1 MSIPTHDEI
10 RVPALELLNEQGI
23 LKLKEFELP
32 LSKVF
37 DLTHEELTQM
47 YTSGNG
53 PIFYDRV
60 SWALS
65 YLNMSGLVTKPKRGH
80 YQITQEGQK
89 ILQTP
94 DKLEQYIAQKLHTRN
109 KEKVENQQ
117 NSDTVQTLLRSEAI
131 DELTPSETIELSFQK
146 IKSKIYSEILDT
158 IISKTPRE
166 FEKLVVALLQK
177 MGYGG
182 EIHNSGEVTQYSN
195 DNGIDGII
203 KEDVLGFG
211 RIYIQAKRYQRDNK
225 IGREDLNKFVGALAV
240 AQSNKGVFITTSSF
254 NKNAIEYASKLNNN
268 TTLVLID
275 GEQLAK
281 YIYDYSLGMQTEQTI
296 EIKKLDSD
304 FWDIMEDDYVSI
316 L

>member
-10 RVPALELLNEQGI
+10 RVPALKLLKEKGI
-23 LKLKEFELP
+23 LKLKDFESP
-32 LSKVF
+32 LANKF
-37 DLTHEELTQM
+37 NLTHDELIKM
-47 YTSGNG
+47 YDSGNG
-53 PIFYDRV
+53 PVFYDRI

-65 YLNMSGLVTKPKRGH
+65 YLNMAGLTKKPKRAH
-80 YQITQEGQK
+80 YEITEEGIK
-89 ILQTP
+89 LLATP
-94 DKLEQYIAQKLHTRN
+94 DKVNDYISKKVQQRN
-109 KEKVENQQ
+109 QDKSTI
-117 NSDTVQTLLRSEAI
+117 SDNTPSSTNI
-131 DELTPSETIELSFQK
+131 DDSDNDMTPSETIEISFQK
-146 IKSKIYSEILDT
+146 IKIKIYNDILDT

-182 EIHNSGEVTQYSN
+182 EIQNSGEVTQYSN

-211 RIYIQAKRYQRDNK
+211 RIYIQAKRYQKENR

-281 YIYDYSLGMQTEQTI
+281 HIYDYSLGMQTEQII

-304 FWDIMEDDYVSI
+304 FWDIMEDDIS
-316 L
+316 

>member
-1 MSIPTHDEI
+1 MLYRFPGI
-10 RVPALELLNEQGI
+10 ELI
-23 LKLKEFELP
+23 K
-32 LSKVF
+32 
-37 DLTHEELTQM
+37 M
-47 YTSGNG
+47 YDSGNG
-53 PIFYDRV
+53 PVFYDRI

-65 YLNMSGLVTKPKRGH
+65 YLNMAGLTKKPKRA
-80 YQITQEGQK
+80 YYEITEDGMK
-89 ILQTP
+89 ALNTP
-94 DKLEQYIAQKLHTRN
+94 
-109 KEKVENQQ
+109 EKVDEYITKKIQQRNQEKNIISDENTTAS
-117 NSDTVQTLLRSEAI
+117 NNI
-131 DELTPSETIELSFQK
+131 DDSNDDMTPSETIEISFKK
-146 IKSKIYSEILDT
+146 IKNKIYNDILDT
-158 IISKTPRE
+158 IISKSPRE

-182 EIHNSGEVTQYSN
+182 EIKDSGEVTQYSN

-254 NKNAIEYASKLNNN
+254 NKNAVEYASKLN
-268 TTLVLID
+268 TATLVLID

-281 YIYDYSLGMQTEQTI
+281 YIYDYSLGMQTKEII
-296 EIKKLDSD
+296 EIKELESD
-304 FWDIMEDDYVSI
+304 FWDFMEDDNT

>member
-1 MSIPTHDEI
+1 MPIPTHDEI
-10 RVPALELLNEQGI
+10 RIPALKLLKEKGI
-23 LKLKEFELP
+23 LKLKDFEVPLAKEFNLTEE
-32 LSKVF
+32 
-37 DLTHEELTQM
+37 DLNQM
-47 YTSGNG
+47 YDSGNAK
-53 PIFYDRV
+53 IFYDRI

-65 YLNMSGLVTKPKRGH
+65 YLNMAGLTKKPKRA
-80 YQITQEGQK
+80 YYEITEDGIK
-89 ILQTP
+89 ILANP
-94 DKLEQYIAQKLHTRN
+94 SKINEYISKKIQQRN
-109 KEKVENQQ
+109 QEKNNINKDMLIINRDESN
-117 NSDTVQTLLRSEAI
+117 
-131 DELTPSETIELSFQK
+131 DELTPSETIEISFQK
-146 IKSKIYSEILDT
+146 IKNKIYNEILDT

-166 FEKLVVALLQK
+166 FEKLVVELLQK

-182 EIHNSGEVTQYSN
+182 EIQNSSEVTQYTN

-254 NKNAIEYASKLNNN
+254 NKNAIEYANKLNNN

-281 YIYDYSLGMQTEQTI
+281 YVYEYSLGMQTDQII

-304 FWDIMEDDYVSI
+304 FWDSMEDDI

>member
-10 RVPALELLNEQGI
+10 RVPALKLLREKGI
-23 LKLKEFELP
+23 LKLKDFETPLANEFN
-32 LSKVF
+32 
-37 DLTHEELTQM
+37 LTHDELIKM
-47 YTSGNG
+47 YDSGNG
-53 PIFYDRV
+53 PVFYDRI

-65 YLNMSGLVTKPKRGH
+65 YLNMAELTKKPKRAH
-80 YQITQEGQK
+80 YEITEEGIK
-89 ILQTP
+89 LLATP
-94 DKLEQYIAQKLHTRN
+94 
-109 KEKVENQQ
+109 EKVNDYISKKVQQRNQDK
-117 NSDTVQTLLRSEAI
+117 NIISDNTPSSANI
-131 DELTPSETIELSFQK
+131 DDLNDDMTPSETIEISFQK
-146 IKSKIYSEILDT
+146 IKNKIYNDILDT

-166 FEKLVVALLQK
+166 FEKLVVSLLQK

-182 EIHNSGEVTQYSN
+182 EIQNSGEVTQYSN

-211 RIYIQAKRYQRDNK
+211 RIYIQAKRYQKENR

-281 YIYDYSLGMQTEQTI
+281 HIYDYSLGMQTEQII

-304 FWDIMEDDYVSI
+304 FWDIMEDDIS
-316 L
+316 

>member
-1 MSIPTHDEI
+1 MPIPTHDEI
-10 RVPALELLNEQGI
+10 RLPALKLLKEKGI
-23 LKLKEFELP
+23 LKLKDFEVPLAKEFNLTEE
-32 LSKVF
+32 
-37 DLTHEELTQM
+37 DLNQM
-47 YTSGNG
+47 YDSGNAK
-53 PIFYDRV
+53 IFYDRI

-65 YLNMSGLVTKPKRGH
+65 YLNMAGLTKKPKRA
-80 YQITQEGQK
+80 YYEITEDGIK
-89 ILQTP
+89 ILANP
-94 DKLEQYIAQKLHTRN
+94 SKINEYISKKIQQRN
-109 KEKVENQQ
+109 QEKNNINKDMLIINRDESN
-117 NSDTVQTLLRSEAI
+117 
-131 DELTPSETIELSFQK
+131 DELTPSETIEISFQK
-146 IKSKIYSEILDT
+146 IKNKIYNEILDT

-166 FEKLVVALLQK
+166 FEKLVVELLQK

-182 EIHNSGEVTQYSN
+182 EIQNSSEVTQYTN

-203 KEDVLGFG
+203 KEDLLGFG

-254 NKNAIEYASKLNNN
+254 NKNAIEYANKLNNN

-281 YIYDYSLGMQTEQTI
+281 YVYEYSLGMQTEQII

-304 FWDIMEDDYVSI
+304 FWDSMEDDI

>member
-10 RVPALELLNEQGI
+10 RVPALKLLKEKGV
-23 LKLKEFELP
+23 LKLKDFEAPLAEEFN
-32 LSKVF
+32 
-37 DLTHEELTQM
+37 LTHDELIKM
-47 YTSGNG
+47 YDSGNG
-53 PIFYDRV
+53 PVFYDRI

-65 YLNMSGLVTKPKRGH
+65 YLNMAGLTKKPKRA
-80 YQITQEGQK
+80 YYEITEDGMK
-89 ILQTP
+89 VLNTP
-94 DKLEQYIAQKLHTRN
+94 
-109 KEKVENQQ
+109 EKVDEYITKRIQQRNQEKSIVINENITTS
-117 NSDTVQTLLRSEAI
+117 NSI
-131 DELTPSETIELSFQK
+131 DDSNEDMTPSETIEISFKK
-146 IKSKIYSEILDT
+146 IKNKIYNDILDT
-158 IISKTPRE
+158 IISKSPRE
-166 FEKLVVALLQK
+166 FEKLVVSLLQK

-182 EIHNSGEVTQYSN
+182 EIKNSGEVTQYSN

-254 NKNAIEYASKLNNN
+254 NKNAVEYASKLNT

-281 YIYDYSLGMQTEQTI
+281 YIYDYSLGMQTKEII
-296 EIKKLDSD
+296 EIKELDSD
-304 FWDIMEDDYVSI
+304 FWDFMEDDNT

>member
-1 MSIPTHDEI
+1 MPIPTQDKI
-10 RVPALELLNEQGI
+10 RLPALKLLKEKGI
-23 LKLKEFELP
+23 LKLKDFEVPLAKEFNLTEE
-32 LSKVF
+32 
-37 DLTHEELTQM
+37 DLNQM
-47 YTSGNG
+47 YDSGNAK
-53 PIFYDRV
+53 IFYDRI

-65 YLNMSGLVTKPKRGH
+65 YLNMAGLTKKPKRA
-80 YQITQEGQK
+80 YYEITEDGIK
-89 ILQTP
+89 ILANP
-94 DKLEQYIAQKLHTRN
+94 SKINEYISKKIQQRN
-109 KEKVENQQ
+109 QEKNNINKDMLIINRDESN
-117 NSDTVQTLLRSEAI
+117 
-131 DELTPSETIELSFQK
+131 DELTPSETIEISFQK
-146 IKSKIYSEILDT
+146 IKNKIYNEILDT

-166 FEKLVVALLQK
+166 FEKLVVELLQK

-182 EIHNSGEVTQYSN
+182 EIQNSSEVTQYTN

-254 NKNAIEYASKLNNN
+254 NKNAIEYANKLNNN

-281 YIYDYSLGMQTEQTI
+281 YVYEYSLGMQTEQII

-304 FWDIMEDDYVSI
+304 FWDSMEDDI

>member
-10 RVPALELLNEQGI
+10 RVPALKLLKEKGV
-23 LKLKEFELP
+23 LKLKDFEVPLAEEFN
-32 LSKVF
+32 
-37 DLTHEELTQM
+37 LTHDELIKM
-47 YTSGNG
+47 YDSGNG
-53 PIFYDRV
+53 PVFYDRI

-65 YLNMSGLVTKPKRGH
+65 YLNMAGLTKKPKRA
-80 YQITQEGQK
+80 YYEITEDGMK
-89 ILQTP
+89 ALNTP
-94 DKLEQYIAQKLHTRN
+94 
-109 KEKVENQQ
+109 EKVDEYITKKIQQRNQEKNIISDENTTAS
-117 NSDTVQTLLRSEAI
+117 NNI
-131 DELTPSETIELSFQK
+131 DDSNDDMTPSETIEISFKK
-146 IKSKIYSEILDT
+146 IKNKIYNDILDT
-158 IISKTPRE
+158 IISKSPRE

-182 EIHNSGEVTQYSN
+182 EIKDSGEVTQYSN

-254 NKNAIEYASKLNNN
+254 NKNAVEYASKLNST

-281 YIYDYSLGMQTEQTI
+281 YIYDYSLGMQTKEII
-296 EIKKLDSD
+296 EIKELDSD
-304 FWDIMEDDYVSI
+304 FWDFMEDDNT

>member
-10 RVPALELLNEQGI
+10 RVPALKLLKENGI
-23 LKLKEFELP
+23 LKLKDFEAPLAKEFN
-32 LSKVF
+32 
-37 DLTHEELTQM
+37 LTHDELVKM
-47 YTSGNG
+47 YDSGNG
-53 PIFYDRV
+53 PVFYDRI

-65 YLNMSGLVTKPKRGH
+65 YLNMAGLTKKPKRA
-80 YQITQEGQK
+80 YYEITEDGIK
-89 ILQTP
+89 VLSAP
-94 DKLEQYIAQKLHTRN
+94 
-109 KEKVENQQ
+109 EKVNDYISEKVQQRNQEKS
-117 NSDTVQTLLRSEAI
+117 NISSVHTDSITNMNDSSD
-131 DELTPSETIELSFQK
+131 DMTPSETIEISFEK
-146 IKSKIYSEILDT
+146 IKSKIYNDILDT

-182 EIHNSGEVTQYSN
+182 EIQNSGEVTQYSN

-281 YIYDYSLGMQTEQTI
+281 YIYDYSLGMQTEQII

-304 FWDIMEDDYVSI
+304 FWDIMEDDKD

>member
-1 MSIPTHDEI
+1 M
-10 RVPALELLNEQGI
+10 AG
-23 LKLKEFELP
+23 
-32 LSKVF
+32 
-37 DLTHEELTQM
+37 LTK
-47 YTSGNG
+47 
-53 PIFYDRV
+53 
-60 SWALS
+60 
-65 YLNMSGLVTKPKRGH
+65 KPKRA
-80 YQITQEGQK
+80 YYEITEDGIK
-89 ILQTP
+89 ILANP
-94 DKLEQYIAQKLHTRN
+94 SKINEYISKKIQQRN
-109 KEKVENQQ
+109 QEKNNINKDMLIINRDESN
-117 NSDTVQTLLRSEAI
+117 
-131 DELTPSETIELSFQK
+131 DELTPSETIEISFQK
-146 IKSKIYSEILDT
+146 IKNKIYNEILDT

-166 FEKLVVALLQK
+166 FEKLVVELLQK

-182 EIHNSGEVTQYSN
+182 EIQNSSEVTQYTN

-211 RIYIQAKRYQRDNK
+211 RIYIQAKRYQRDSK

-254 NKNAIEYASKLNNN
+254 NKNAIEYANKLNNN

-281 YIYDYSLGMQTEQTI
+281 YVYEYSLGMQTEQII

-304 FWDIMEDDYVSI
+304 FWDSMEDDI

>member
-10 RVPALELLNEQGI
+10 RVPALKLLKEKGV
-23 LKLKEFELP
+23 LKLKDFEAP
-32 LSKVF
+32 LAEKF
-37 DLTHEELTQM
+37 NLTHDELIKM
-47 YTSGNG
+47 YDSGNG
-53 PIFYDRV
+53 PVFYDRI

-65 YLNMSGLVTKPKRGH
+65 YLNMAGLTKKPKRA
-80 YQITQEGQK
+80 YYEITEDGMK
-89 ILQTP
+89 VLNTP
-94 DKLEQYIAQKLHTRN
+94 
-109 KEKVENQQ
+109 EKVDEYITKRIQQRNQEKSIVINENITTS
-117 NSDTVQTLLRSEAI
+117 NSI
-131 DELTPSETIELSFQK
+131 DDSNEDMTPSETIEISFKK
-146 IKSKIYSEILDT
+146 IKNKIYNDILDT
-158 IISKTPRE
+158 IISKSPRE
-166 FEKLVVALLQK
+166 FEKLVVSLLQK

-182 EIHNSGEVTQYSN
+182 EIKNSGEVTQYSN

-254 NKNAIEYASKLNNN
+254 NKNAVEYASKLNST

-281 YIYDYSLGMQTEQTI
+281 YIYDYSLGMQTKEII
-296 EIKKLDSD
+296 EIKELDSD
-304 FWDIMEDDYVSI
+304 FWDFMEDDNT

>member
-1 MSIPTHDEI
+1 MPIPTHDEI
-10 RVPALELLNEQGI
+10 RIPALELLKEKEI
-23 LKLKEFELP
+23 LKLKDFEIP

-37 DLTHEELTQM
+37 KLTEDELNQM
-47 YTSGNG
+47 YDSGNAK
-53 PIFYDRV
+53 IFYDRI

-65 YLNMSGLVTKPKRGH
+65 YLNMAGLTKKPKRA
-80 YQITQEGQK
+80 YYEITENGIK
-89 ILQTP
+89 ILANPSKINEYISKKIQQRNQEKNNI
-94 DKLEQYIAQKLHTRN
+94 DKDMLIIN
-109 KEKVENQQ
+109 
-117 NSDTVQTLLRSEAI
+117 I
-131 DELTPSETIELSFQK
+131 DESNNELTPSETIEISFQK
-146 IKSKIYSEILDT
+146 IKNKIYNEILDT

-166 FEKLVVALLQK
+166 FEKLVVELLQR

-182 EIHNSGEVTQYSN
+182 EIQNSAEVTQYSN

-254 NKNAIEYASKLNNN
+254 NKNAIEYANKLNNN

-281 YIYDYSLGMQTEQTI
+281 YVYEYSLGMQTEQI
-296 EIKKLDSD
+296 IDIKKLDSD
-304 FWDIMEDDYVSI
+304 FWDSMEDDI

>member
-1 MSIPTHDEI
+1 MIPTHDEI
-10 RVPALELLNEQGI
+10 RVPALKLLKEKGV
-23 LKLKEFELP
+23 LKLKDFEAPLAEEFN
-32 LSKVF
+32 
-37 DLTHEELTQM
+37 LTHDELIKM
-47 YTSGNG
+47 YDSGNG
-53 PIFYDRV
+53 PVFYDRI

-65 YLNMSGLVTKPKRGH
+65 YLNMAGLTKKPKRA
-80 YQITQEGQK
+80 YYEITEDGMK
-89 ILQTP
+89 VLNTP
-94 DKLEQYIAQKLHTRN
+94 
-109 KEKVENQQ
+109 EKVDEYITKRIQQRNQEKSIVINENITTS
-117 NSDTVQTLLRSEAI
+117 NSI
-131 DELTPSETIELSFQK
+131 DDSNEDMTPSETIEISFKK
-146 IKSKIYSEILDT
+146 IKNKIYNDILDT
-158 IISKTPRE
+158 IISKSPRE
-166 FEKLVVALLQK
+166 FEKLVVSLLQK

-182 EIHNSGEVTQYSN
+182 EIKNSGEVTQYSN

-254 NKNAIEYASKLNNN
+254 NKNAVEYASKLNT

-281 YIYDYSLGMQTEQTI
+281 YIYDYSLGMQTKEII
-296 EIKKLDSD
+296 EIKELDSD
-304 FWDIMEDDYVSI
+304 FWDFMEDDNT